1 MFALQG
7 TWSCVSAQNDG
18 KVIPEEI
25 TKQFITLGLV
35 PIGKGSL
42 DELKVF
48 VKSET
53 VRWAKAIQNA
63 GLAGTQ

>member
-1 MFALQG
+1 MERSGMREREARPIPDFALLHPG
-7 TWSCVSAQNDG
+7 
-18 KVIPEEI
+18 
-25 TKQFITLGLV
+25 LLV

-42 DELKVF
+42 DELNAF

-53 VRWAKAIQNA
+53 VRWAKVIQNA